1 MRALEFLRE
10 YKDPEEAKR
19 EILKRV
25 SDMDINDEDTQKLLD
40 RVYSIVAGSGVVDR
54 FRPVVGDT
62 LQQEYADNVVEEI
75 SKKIVS
81 STRLNLAQKNKFIEN
96 LKANKCVNHKLFLKS
111 GHYSVSDLFYGS
123 NENYEMFME
132 FIDFGAGQK
141 RAGKGEHAFAILSK
155 NITQQGKGDLNVD
168 NIPVELKIATT
179 KGSGR
184 LGEGGVSPEVAKT
197 LIGNFEDLTDAM
209 NNYSTGGHQG
219 DDEFIKSRGKPD
231 KPQKS
236 VNLVDFVRICNALK
250 LPQDRREAI
259 GNAVFKN
266 VFGQLGANIT
276 EVFKVPGAAPKAVL
290 DQYISTN
297 FDWYKANPDMG
308 GECQYLT
315 SIGLGARGMVTATS
329 GAELAKLNAQG
340 SLASSIPAI
349 IPTQD
354 PEVFYQVNPVGT
366 K

>member
-1 MRALEFLRE
+1 
-10 YKDPEEAKR
+10 
-19 EILKRV
+19 
-25 SDMDINDEDTQKLLD
+25 
-40 RVYSIVAGSGVVDR
+40 
-54 FRPVVGDT
+54 
-62 LQQEYADNVVEEI
+62 
-75 SKKIVS
+75 
-81 STRLNLAQKNKFIEN
+81 
-96 LKANKCVNHKLFLKS
+96 
-111 GHYSVSDLFYGS
+111 
-123 NENYEMFME
+123 MFME

-266 VFGQLGANIT
+266 VFGQLGTNIT

-308 GECQYLT
+308 GEWQYLT